1 MTDPALEEMKRREE
15 AERRRA
21 EEAVRRAE
29 MRRNLEE
36 LRKRAAQEIKKA
48 EEARRKAE
56 EERLAKLKNTDS
68 ENIPAPEDSNANRT
82 DSIDTDID
90 NNNPY
95 LAMLHPKNMA
105 VRMLKV
111 KEYIEE
117 LPTQTKVISVSVG
130 TIIGVTGIVY
140 ALYIFVGTAGIFWI
154 DTEGRKRSLGRL
166 AIRRMSTGF
175 EMTIGTNTI
184 QNAQTGN
191 IYIRMPFHYAN
202 LYRYQPLQVHYKDNM
217 YSLHVERDIRIRIS
231 G

>member
-1 MTDPALEEMKRREE
+1 M
-15 AERRRA
+15 
-21 EEAVRRAE
+21 
-29 MRRNLEE
+29 
-36 LRKRAAQEIKKA
+36 
-48 EEARRKAE
+48 
-56 EERLAKLKNTDS
+56 
-68 ENIPAPEDSNANRT
+68 
-82 DSIDTDID
+82 
-90 NNNPY
+90 
-95 LAMLHPKNMA
+95 
-105 VRMLKV
+105 
-111 KEYIEE
+111 
-117 LPTQTKVISVSVG
+117 
-130 TIIGVTGIVY
+130 TGIVY